1 MHLSIRDSVSTDAV
15 IATIKC
21 KELEFKLESKSSG
34 SGEIL
39 FSKGKSNHFKR
50 NKFTKGQRFHK
61 QKLVIKC
68 YHCQRV
74 ISKETGQRG
83 KKRDFKDFNK
93 SKGTWKGRF
102 LYWR

>member
-61 QKLVIKC
+61 QKLLSAIIVKGS
-68 YHCQRV
+68 YQKKLA
-74 ISKETGQRG
+74 KEE
-83 KKRDFKDFNK
+83 KK
-93 SKGTWKGRF
+93 G
-102 LYWR
+102 L